1 MNFSFSARTNWKLSR
16 NRFARAVEESR
27 AYGGKIL
34 DLTVSNPTRV
44 GLKYDSEAI
53 LAALGSQQVLDYD
66 PQAKGLL
73 RAREAVA
80 GYYGDMS
87 ARDGK
92 NVASNVSTGVD
103 PEQIILTT
111 STSEGYSFVFRLLC
125 NPGDELLV
133 PKPSYPL
140 FEFLADLQDV
150 KLVPYPLIYDHG
162 WQIDFH
168 SIEQTVTAR
177 TRGIVL
183 VHPNNPTGSYVK
195 VGEIEMLNSICR
207 KQGLALIVDEVFLDY
222 KIDYVGTAAP
232 SCPVARSSTTSRA
245 MNSESEVYGSFARNQ
260 DVLTFTLS
268 GLSKISALPQMKVA
282 WIVTSG
288 PPDQVS
294 QAMERLEVIADTYL
308 SMNAPVQCA
317 VPTLLGQRQKI
328 QAQLLEGVNLNLL
341 ELDRQLASQKAC
353 NRLQV
358 EGGWYAVLRVPVTRS
373 DEDLAIELVR
383 EHSVLVH
390 PGHFYDFPSDGYLIM
405 SLIGPRDEFRTAVSR
420 LLSHFGE

>member
-1 MNFSFSARTNWKLSR
+1 MKFSFSARTNWKLSQ
-16 NRFARAVEESR
+16 NRFARAVEEAR
-27 AYGGKIL
+27 AGGGKIL

-44 GLKYDSEAI
+44 GLKYDSGAI
-53 LAALGSQQVLDYD
+53 LAALSSQEILDYD

-73 RAREAVA
+73 QAREAVA

-87 ARDGK
+87 AHREKD
-92 NVASNVSTGVD
+92 VASNVSAEVDNEVD
-103 PEQIILTT
+103 PERIVLTT

-168 SIEQTVTAR
+168 SIEQAVTAR
-177 TRGIVL
+177 TRGVVL

-222 KIDYVGTAAP
+222 KIDYVGAAALG
-232 SCPVARSSTTSRA
+232 CP
-245 MNSESEVYGSFARNQ
+245 SFAHNQ

-317 VPTLLGQRQKI
+317 VPTLLGQRQKT
-328 QAQLLEGVNLNLL
+328 QAQLLEGVKNNLL

-353 NRLQV
+353 NRLKV

-373 DEDLAIELVR
+373 DEDLAIELMR

-390 PGHFYDFPSDGYLIM
+390 PGHFYDFPSDGYLVL
-405 SLIGPRDEFRTAVSR
+405 SLIGPGDEFRIAVSR
-420 LLSHFGE
+420 LISHFEE